1 MQSSKKRYVLVGTG
15 NRGATMWG
23 RDLVERWNDEVEL
36 VAVCDLNAMRAKRAL
51 EYIGASVPVYTDFD
65 ELLRVERPDL
75 VIVCTRDST
84 HDDRIVK
91 AMDAGADVISEKPM
105 TTKVD
110 KIKRILN
117 AEARTGKRLDISF
130 NYRFAPTSA
139 KLKELINS
147 GVIGEVT
154 SVDFHWYL
162 DTSHGADYFRR
173 WHAYVE
179 NSGSLF
185 VHKATH
191 HFDLLN
197 WYLDSDPETV
207 AAFADLKHYG
217 RKGPFRGERCRTCRY
232 KDECDYYLDISVTPL
247 LESLYEDPS
256 TIDGYVRDACV
267 FREDIDIPDTMVAS
281 IRYRNGVNVSYSL
294 NTYMP
299 IEGHHIAFNGQKGRI
314 ELRQYEKQN
323 WTTPPADEI
332 VVMRNFGDVERIWVP
347 HSSGGHY
354 GGDDRL
360 RNMLLRSEP
369 NDELRQR
376 AGSRAGA
383 MSVLCGIAALQSSR
397 TGQQVS
403 IADIWGEDGGLNLL
417 EPRP

>member
-1 MQSSKKRYVLVGTG
+1 MPTSKRTRYALVGTG
-15 NRGATMWG
+15 NRGTTMWG
-23 RDLVERWNDEVEL
+23 RDLLERWNDAVEL
-36 VAVCDLNAMRAKRAL
+36 VAICDLNPLRADRARN
-51 EYIGASVPVYTDFD
+51 YMGASAPIYTDFD
-65 ELLRVERPDL
+65 ALLQAERPEL

-84 HDDRIVK
+84 HDDIIVK
-91 AMDAGADVISEKPM
+91 ALEAGADVISEKPM
-105 TTKVD
+105 TTTVD
-110 KIKRILN
+110 KIKRILE
-117 AEARTGKRLDISF
+117 AERRTGKRVDISF
-130 NYRFAPTSA
+130 NYRFAPTA
-139 KLKELINS
+139 ARIKELLNS

-173 WHAYVE
+173 WHAFSEY
-179 NSGSLF
+179 SGSLF

-207 AAFADLKHYG
+207 SAFAELKHYG
-217 RKGPFRGERCRTCRY
+217 RNGPFRGERCLTCPH
-232 KDECDYYLDISVTPL
+232 KDDCDYFFDISKDPF
-247 LESLYEDPS
+247 LERLYEEPS
-256 TIDGYVRDACV
+256 TVDGYVRDACV

-281 IRYRNGVNVSYSL
+281 IRYRNGIEVSYSL

-299 IEGHHIAFNGQKGRI
+299 IEGHHIAFNGHKGRI
-314 ELRQYEKQN
+314 ELRQYEAQA

-332 VVMRNFGDVERIWVP
+332 VVMRNFDGVERIWVP

-360 RNMLLRSEP
+360 RNMLFSPAP
-369 NDELRQR
+369 NDELKQR

-383 MSVLCGIAALQSSR
+383 MSVLCGIAAFLSSR
-397 TGQQVS
+397 TGSPVS
-403 IADIWGEDGGLNLL
+403 IADLWGKDSSGLLVWQ
-417 EPRP
+417 